1 MPELKNHGHDQQ
13 EDRAMTEGTRCTG
26 MSTTAFF
33 AGLVAGIGTGLLL
46 APQSGAR
53 TRRQLH
59 SLTKDLQEE
68 TSHMLGDAKT
78 SIGKAIEQGKNLAG

>member
-1 MPELKNHGHDQQ
+1 
-13 EDRAMTEGTRCTG
+13 
-26 MSTTAFF
+26 
-33 AGLVAGIGTGLLL
+33 L

-59 SLTKDLQEE
+59 SLAKDLQEE

-78 SIGKAIEQGKNLAG
+78 SIGKVIEQDKSFLG

>member
-1 MPELKNHGHDQQ
+1 MHRDEHD
-13 EDRAMTEGTRCTG
+13 
-26 MSTTAFF
+26 SLL
-33 AGLVAGIGTGLLL
+33 AGRVAGISTGLLL

-59 SLTKDLQEE
+59 SFAKDLQEE

-78 SIGKAIEQGKNLAG
+78 SIDKVVEQGKSLVG

>member
-1 MPELKNHGHDQQ
+1 MPELKNHGHEQQ
-13 EDRAMTEGTRCTG
+13 EDGAMTEGTGCTG

-78 SIGKAIEQGKNLAG
+78 SIDKAIEQGKSLVG